1 MKKLLF
7 LMLLC
12 FSLNLFAED
21 ARMQYFEPTYVTPRG
36 DTGGWVFV
44 SPTWSLPIRTTS
56 GSGISI
62 DSASISLDTAGLAG
76 YNQVQEILDYVY
88 YDSQTFI
95 YSSNSDN
102 SDSIVTSIITT
113 KVKKL
118 YTDVPTAIFDYYGLT
133 DGVTDAR
140 KDQIKSIT
148 Y

>member
-1 MKKLLF
+1 MKKIILF
-7 LMLLC
+7 LLLV
-12 FSLNLFAED
+12 FSLNLYAERIEFFD
-21 ARMQYFEPTYVTPRG
+21 PNYITPRG

-44 SPTWSLPIRTTS
+44 QKNDTYALPIKS
-56 GSGISI
+56 MGAGISI
-62 DSASISLDTAGLAG
+62 DSASISIDTAGLAG

-95 YSSNSDN
+95 YSNNSDN
-102 SDSIVTSIITT
+102 SDSIVTQIITT

-118 YTDVPTAIFDYYGLT
+118 YTEVPTAILDYYGLT
-133 DGVTDAR
+133 DGVTDER